1 MFFVAPTLQVLSKE
15 TINRYGKIT
24 EEEIN
29 QEIHSIINYQS
40 HALRSLARWFSAL
53 KQVHCYFPSTTLT
66 MHHCE
71 EFAQIAV
78 SSCYG

>member
-1 MFFVAPTLQVLSKE
+1 MFSVAPTLQVLSKE

-40 HALRSLARWFSAL
+40 HALRSLARSF
-53 KQVHCYFPSTTLT
+53 
-66 MHHCE
+66 
-71 EFAQIAV
+71 
-78 SSCYG
+78 